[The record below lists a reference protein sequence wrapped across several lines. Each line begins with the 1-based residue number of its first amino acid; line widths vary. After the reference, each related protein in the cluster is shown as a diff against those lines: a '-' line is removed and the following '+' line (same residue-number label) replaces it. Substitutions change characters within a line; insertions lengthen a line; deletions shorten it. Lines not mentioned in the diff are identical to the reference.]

1 MSVVCGRPMGIQF
14 NVRYVRYDVSEL
26 CLPLRLYFVNKSQY
40 CQLSFNR
47 DLTPSAL
54 GSSLHTYTTDLRW
67 STVLRGGSGFSEDL
81 GSGDAE
87 GTRWKRVT
95 ESPTGTGCSLGSR
108 GLWSS
113 SGIGKGTCGFFRD
126 SWRKGG
132 VSAISWLGGEI
143 LHLSQED

>member
-1 MSVVCGRPMGIQF
+1 MSVVYRRPLRIQY
-14 NVRYVRYDVSEL
+14 NVRYVRYDISEL
-26 CLPLRLYFVNKSQY
+26 HLPLRYYYVNKSPLY
-40 CQLSFNR
+40 QLSFNR

-54 GSSLHTYTTDLRW
+54 GSSLHSCTTDLRW

-132 VSAISWLGGEI
+132 VSTILWLRE
-143 LHLSQED
+143 ENYT